1 MAPLQV
7 NNKDIGMLGIRSID
21 INRRGQVTG
30 VYGVVYNKVYNWAI
44 LGLDY
49 CGG

>member
-30 VYGVVYNKVYNWAI
+30 VYGVVYNKVYTWAI